1 MRKMVKTLLFPLK
14 QAADIQN
21 TKPTNILEK
30 ELNDLANPSFQK

>member
-1 MRKMVKTLLFPLK
+1 MRKMMKTLFPLK